1 MMLKKKI
8 VLALILIFSTF
19 LSACEKE
26 ESKPSSTTTTTA
38 SNTNTQIQQTWLM
51 FYSKNYYLGYI
62 DIYVNNVYRG
72 TVTNWYSYQPACG
85 SSGCVTVQIFGPFT
99 WYAVRRSDGYVYSS
113 NIMTYPGCNSFFF
126 Y

>member
-1 MMLKKKI
+1 ML
-8 VLALILIFSTF
+8 AFSTF

-26 ESKPSSTTTTTA
+26 EETKPSSTGTATISTT
-38 SNTNTQIQQTWLM
+38 QQTWLM
-51 FYSKNYYLGYI
+51 FYSKNAYLGYI
-62 DIYVNNVYRG
+62 DIYVNNQYRG

-85 SSGCVTVQIFGPFT
+85 SAGCVTVQIVAPFT
-99 WYAVRRSDGYVYSS
+99 WYAVRRSDGYVYNY

>member
-1 MMLKKKI
+1 MLKKKI
-8 VLALILIFSTF
+8 ILALILVFSTF

-26 ESKPSSTTTTTA
+26 VDSKSENTTA
-38 SNTNTQIQQTWLM
+38 AAPIQQTFLM

-85 SSGCVTVQIFGPFT
+85 SVGCVTVQIFGPFT
-99 WYAVRRSDGYVYSS
+99 WYAVRRSDGYIYSS
-113 NIMTYPGCNSFFF
+113 NIMTYAGCNSFFF